1 MSPASDITGSSCR
14 QSLNSD
20 GLCYKCSKN
29 KVTKENIKYIE
40 NNIKQQI
47 NQETK
52 KVNTPNIDVYI
63 EEQNQNLNT
72 YQKSYWHWFGYLWNI
87 FINIF
92 IIFVI
97 LNIYSNITTPFEKI
111 VVSLLILIYI
121 SLQTFSMVQ
130 GKINAEK
137 IFFLYDQFK
146 NIRNLL
152 KEEIEEDEEQEIKQ
166 AKDKIKKV
174 TVKIYIN
181 AFFLT
186 IIYFIAII
194 NIVFIN

>member
-1 MSPASDITGSSCR
+1 
-14 QSLNSD
+14 
-20 GLCYKCSKN
+20 
-29 KVTKENIKYIE
+29 
-40 NNIKQQI
+40 
-47 NQETK
+47 
-52 KVNTPNIDVYI
+52 
-63 EEQNQNLNT
+63 
-72 YQKSYWHWFGYLWNI
+72 
-87 FINIF
+87 
-92 IIFVI
+92 
-97 LNIYSNITTPFEKI
+97 
-111 VVSLLILIYI
+111 
-121 SLQTFSMVQ
+121 MVQ
-130 GKINAEK
+130 GKTNAEK